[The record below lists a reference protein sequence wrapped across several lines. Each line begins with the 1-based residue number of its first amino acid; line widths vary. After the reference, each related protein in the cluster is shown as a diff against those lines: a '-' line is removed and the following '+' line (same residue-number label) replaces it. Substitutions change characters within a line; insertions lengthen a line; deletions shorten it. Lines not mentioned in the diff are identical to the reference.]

1 MRVERGALQVALQQP
16 TFVNATLFDGLNG
29 KVFSDPAHRAVH
41 EAMKA
46 AGGIR
51 TGLADPASWPE
62 KVLEAAP
69 EQLRGFVGR
78 LAVEPLPAEDANG
91 VGRYARG
98 IIARLFDKDMVRIAD
113 ELHSRLQ
120 RADPADGATSGR
132 LLEQLQVLE
141 RQRARLRSI
150 M

>member
-1 MRVERGALQVALQQP
+1 MR
-16 TFVNATLFDGLNG
+16 
-29 KVFSDPAHRAVH
+29 
-41 EAMKA
+41 A

-51 TGLADPASWPE
+51 AGLADPESWPE

-69 EQLRGFVGR
+69 EQLRGLVGR
-78 LAVEPLPAEDANG
+78 LAVEPLPAQDAAG
-91 VGRYARG
+91 VERYARG

-120 RADPADGATSGR
+120 RADPADAATSGR
-132 LLEQLQVLE
+132 LLEQLQILE
-141 RQRARLRSI
+141 RQRARLRSL